1 MGGERGRQD
10 PAPDGDTDVRRNS
23 AGAIASEVRGG
34 LSALLARFCKAGRS
48 RRRSLGVC
56 EGSAGA
62 QMERSRS
69 FLPPPAFPGGHRAWG
84 CSPHR
89 VRQGEE
95 QRRGKRG
102 EIGGYAFP
110 RTKCFPH
117 PKGGPP
123 SCSPFGQTI
132 ALTSPPTP
140 LFIGFFTPFSSSNFS
155 FLLLPF
161 FFLFSFFCVCV
172 FFFSVCCC

>member
-1 MGGERGRQD
+1 MWGGRGRQD

-34 LSALLARFCKAGRS
+34 LSALLACFCKAGRS
-48 RRRSLGVC
+48 RRGSPGVC
-56 EGSAGA
+56 EGSAGV

-69 FLPPPAFPGGHRAWG
+69 FLPPPAFPGGHRGWG

-95 QRRGKRG
+95 QRRGERE
-102 EIGGYAFP
+102 EIGAL
-110 RTKCFPH
+110 CFPTD
-117 PKGGPP
+117 KMLPP
-123 SCSPFGQTI
+123 PERGAPLMFPFWANHSPHFP
-132 ALTSPPTP
+132 SNPPFYWLFYP
-140 LFIGFFTPFSSSNFS
+140 LFLIE
-155 FLLLPF
+155 
-161 FFLFSFFCVCV
+161 FLFSFISFFIFFLIFFLV